1 MVTDELTFYSEKIYN
16 FFDNAF
22 VILGRAKSVLC
33 YIK

>member
-1 MVTDELTFYSEKIYN
+1 MVTDQLTFYSEKIYN

-22 VILGRAKSVLC
+22 VILGRAKSALC